1 MEKAF
6 EYDHQDRL
14 TKESEPYTGSAATQW
29 NETQYDEYGRIKKTI
44 SYTGKTTNITY
55 SGLSS
60 TANNGIKSVTTT
72 KDPLGNVVS
81 VSDPGGTITY
91 TYYANGMQ
99 KTASYSG
106 ITIRIEQDGWGRKTK
121 LTDPSAG
128 VYTYSYNGFGEIKTE
143 TTPKGSTTYSYDAAG
158 KLLSKDIQGDHTDMQ
173 LQYTYNASTKL
184 LTSLSLNNADGN
196 DQTTTYTYDTH
207 KRPSSIVE
215 SNSQARFTKDYT
227 YDSFGWIIRRC

>member
-1 MEKAF
+1 MFMDVMRTYLKN
-6 EYDHQDRL
+6 
-14 TKESEPYTGSAATQW
+14 GSNQ
-29 NETQYDEYGRIKKTI
+29 Q
-44 SYTGKTTNITY
+44 
-55 SGLSS
+55 
-60 TANNGIKSVTTT
+60 
-72 KDPLGNVVS
+72 
-81 VSDPGGTITY
+81 
-91 TYYANGMQ
+91 Q
-99 KTASYSG
+99 KHLEFHDC

-227 YDSFGWIIRRC
+227 YDSFGCVLPPILTTKCRDVDHLTKW